1 MSKAED
7 ERAHLLAAGEQTQTR
22 AADRV
27 VRMIPDLAKRFRQ
40 MIAALP
46 RTDLPPDELGRA
58 RGLIH
63 SFLGG
68 CATVE
73 KDARGRIFARLKLD
87 GRPLLG
93 PAAANF
99 GSGGGIWQLRATLPR
114 KIRRPKLRS

>member
-1 MSKAED
+1 
-7 ERAHLLAAGEQTQTR
+7 
-22 AADRV
+22 
-27 VRMIPDLAKRFRQ
+27 

-46 RTDLPPDELGRA
+46 RTDLPPDELVRA

-68 CATVE
+68 RATVE

-93 PAAANF
+93 PAGANTANLVA
-99 GSGGGIWQLRATLPR
+99 GACLRAYMLEVE
-114 KIRRPKLRS
+114 LR